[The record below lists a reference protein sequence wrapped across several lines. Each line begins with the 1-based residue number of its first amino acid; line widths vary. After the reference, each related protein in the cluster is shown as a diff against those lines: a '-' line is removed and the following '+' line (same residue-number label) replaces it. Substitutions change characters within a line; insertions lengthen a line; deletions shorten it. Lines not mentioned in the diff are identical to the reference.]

1 MEKHGYGDLKMSYIQ
16 MPSAV
21 FDLPRT
27 IPDRIR
33 ELAKANPDKMAF
45 VFRQAG
51 QPRDTLTRKQVAD
64 KSDWL
69 ARHFVRHGIR
79 AGDKV
84 AILVDT
90 PTNWTITYFGIN
102 MTGGTVINS
111 PSFDEKEFTK
121 IAKGIGCVAT
131 VTELKQSKG
140 DLCKAH
146 HRSVILTTFQ
156 DHKDKITTFD
166 LFGLTEDNQVPDVDL
181 PEVHADDEAM
191 MVLTSGSSGMPK
203 LVVHTHASI
212 LAGAYS
218 VGDFC
223 EFEEDTIIANDRPMS
238 WMGGQPIMYLGIGLT
253 TVYIKAKVNS
263 ESDDEFFVNVLSSER
278 PDAALLM
285 EYRLNSLQR
294 RPDLLNRMPFLS
306 TSLAAGQRVSAKF
319 VDSLLRVSDSVVSA
333 YGSSECLHFISLKV
347 ATALGFELGTAGYPC
362 SGCEVRVVDEKGE
375 VVCVET
381 QGELCLRGP
390 ACAKAYVY
398 LDGSRAPIVDEDG
411 WYHTG
416 DVALMHQDGRIVIIG
431 RKTEMLK
438 RASVKI
444 FPSFVERK
452 IQENFEEIEEV
463 VVVGVDDDILHQEI
477 CACITLTPD
486 ARITTEDIKRRA
498 EDTFRP
504 SLAPDGLGYMPGHFL
519 LMDSFPKTTSGKC
532 DRLSLTKMAEEI
544 IKGKTQKS

>member
-16 MPSAV
+16 TPSAV

-27 IPDRIR
+27 ISDRIR

-140 DLCKAH
+140 DLSKAH

-212 LAGAYS
+212 LAGVYS
-218 VGDFC
+218 MGDFC
-223 EFEEDTIIANDRPMS
+223 ELEEDTIVANDRPMS
-238 WMGGQPIMYLGIGLT
+238 WIGGQPILYLGIGLT

-263 ESDDEFFVNVLSSER
+263 DSDDEFFVNVLSSER

-294 RPDLLNRMPFLS
+294 RPDLLDRMPFLS
-306 TSLAAGQRVSAKF
+306 TSIAAGQRV
-319 VDSLLRVSDSVVSA
+319 
-333 YGSSECLHFISLKV
+333 
-347 ATALGFELGTAGYPC
+347 ATGLGFELGTAGYPC

-375 VVCVET
+375 VVCVKT

-398 LDGSRAPIVDEDG
+398 LDGSRVPIVDEDG

-416 DVALMHQDGRIVIIG
+416 DVALIHQDGRIVIIG

-463 VVVGVDDDILHQEI
+463 VVVGVDDDILHQEV

-486 ARITTEDIKRRA
+486 TRITTEDIKRRA
-498 EDTFRP
+498 EDIFSP